1 MVIRLEGKP
10 PVGMHWWLEDRRN
23 LDARGRPRVVDVTAG
38 QFRPRLTRREREC
51 GSPCWFRKRLS
62 IAAREIIAAV
72 RREFRGKSLQ
82 PVNASALVLALSLL
96 TGPAAAGPVAG
107 AGERAQPAG
116 ALAVRGRVTDPT
128 GAPVAGASLS
138 LRREA
143 DSFLASGRSASDGRF
158 SLEGLAGDFEVAATA
173 AGYSVARA
181 QVHLPVD
188 ASVELEI
195 RLQPG
200 VFSEAI
206 TVVGTRLAGS
216 AETLERLPGSVDVLD
231 QHQLETSRV
240 MTVNEALHKATGVN
254 VRDEEGL
261 ALRPNIGI
269 RGQNPTRSSKT
280 LLLEDG
286 VFITYAPYGDNAT
299 YYHPPIERFE
309 AIEVVKGSGQ
319 IAYGPV
325 TVGAV
330 VNYLTPAPPV
340 KPSANL
346 RLAAGNRDYWNA
358 QGAAGGTWGPA
369 AVLAEYM
376 HKQGEGARDNLHSRV
391 DDLNLKAVFT
401 LGARHSL
408 ILKGNHYD
416 EGSQI
421 TYSGLTLAE
430 WDEDPRQ
437 NPFLNDAFDG
447 ARTGASAR
455 HTWVLGSTSVLTTQL
470 YGSRFSRDW
479 WRQSSHSG
487 QRPNDRADPACG
499 GMDNLLT
506 ACGNEGRLRDFDHFG
521 IEPRLRASL
530 PLFGLPS
537 EAEVGVRAHFEVQE
551 RRQENG
557 SAPLARSGVL
567 VENNRRENRAFAA
580 FVQDR
585 LLLGDVTLSA
595 GVRLEAIGYERTNR
609 LAGGGA
615 GASGSTSLSQWL
627 PGIGLNWAPS
637 AALNLFGGVHR
648 GFAPPRTE
656 DVISQTGGI
665 VELDAERSW
674 NYELG
679 LRTLP
684 ARGLRL
690 DLTLFRNDYENQIV
704 AASLAG
710 GVGATLTNGGET
722 LHEGLE
728 LGARLDSGTL
738 TGSRHN
744 VFLRGALTWLP
755 VARFEGTRFSSVP
768 GQGSVSVSGNR
779 LPYAPETLLTLGLGY
794 SHPRG
799 LTAQLEAVHVGEQL
813 TDDLNSVVASADG
826 QRGLLPAHT
835 ICNIAVSWDFSRL
848 TLYVTAKN
856 VFDELYLVDRS
867 RGMIPGQPRLV
878 QAGLATRF

>member
-1 MVIRLEGKP
+1 MKNP
-10 PVGMHWWLEDRRN
+10 
-23 LDARGRPRVVDVTAG
+23 RP
-38 QFRPRLTRREREC
+38 LTT
-51 GSPCWFRKRLS
+51 S
-62 IAAREIIAAV
+62 
-72 RREFRGKSLQ
+72 
-82 PVNASALVLALSLL
+82 LALL
-96 TGPAAAGPVAG
+96 AAGFLASPAVALTPPLPDPE
-107 AGERAQPAG
+107 APT
-116 ALAVRGRVTDPT
+116 LAVRGRVTDPS

-143 DSFLASGRSASDGRF
+143 DSFLASGLSASDGRF
-158 SLEGLAGDFEVAATA
+158 SLDGPPGDFEVVAAA
-173 AGYSVARA
+173 NGFSVARA
-181 QVHLPVD
+181 RVRLPVE
-188 ASVELEI
+188 ASVELEL

-200 VFSEAI
+200 VFTESV

-231 QHQLETSRV
+231 RRQLEISRV

-254 VRDEEGL
+254 VRDEEGM

-269 RGQNPTRSSKT
+269 RGLNPTRSSKT

-286 VFITYAPYGDNAT
+286 LFVTYAPYGDNST

-325 TVGAV
+325 TVGGV
-330 VNYLTPAPPV
+330 VNYLTPAPPLE
-340 KPSANL
+340 PSANL

-358 QGAAGGTWGPA
+358 QGLAGGTWGPA

-376 HKQGEGARDNLHSRV
+376 HKQGDGARDNLHSRV
-391 DDLNLKAVFT
+391 DDVNLKAVFS

-408 ILKGNHYD
+408 TLKGSYYD
-416 EGSQI
+416 EGSQV

-430 WDEDPRQ
+430 WDQDPRQ

-447 ARTGASAR
+447 WRTGASAR
-455 HTWVLGSTSVLTTQL
+455 HNWVLGSSSVLTTQL
-470 YGSRFSRDW
+470 YASRFSRDW
-479 WRQSSHSG
+479 WRQSSNSA
-487 QRPNDRADPACG
+487 QRPNDRSDPACG

-506 ACGNEGRLRDFDHFG
+506 TCGNEGRLRDFDHFG

-530 PLFGLPS
+530 PLFGLDS

-551 RRQENG
+551 RIQANG
-557 SAPLARSGVL
+557 ATPLARSGVV
-567 VENNRRENRAFAA
+567 VEDNRRENRAFSA

-585 LLLGDVTLSA
+585 LLLGDFTLSA
-595 GVRLEAIGYERTNR
+595 GLRLEAIDYERTNR
-609 LAGGGA
+609 LANAGA
-615 GASGSTSLSQWL
+615 GASGETSLTQWV
-627 PGIGLNWAPS
+627 PGMGLNWAPS

-656 DVISQTGGI
+656 DVITQIGGV
-665 VELDAERSW
+665 VELDAEQSW

-679 LRTLP
+679 LRALP
-684 ARGLRL
+684 VPGLRL
-690 DLTLFRNDYENQIV
+690 DFTLFYNDYQNQVV

-722 LHEGLE
+722 LHQGLE
-728 LGARLDSGTL
+728 LGLRLDSGTF

-744 VFLRGALTWLP
+744 LFVRGAFTWLP
-755 VARFEGTRFSSVP
+755 IARFEGTRFSSVP

-779 LPYAPETLLTLGLGY
+779 LPYAPETLVTAGLGY

-799 LTAQLEAVHVGEQL
+799 LTAQFEAVHVGEQF

-826 QRGLLPAHT
+826 QRGLIPSRT
-835 ICNIAVSWDFSRL
+835 ICNVAVSWDFRKL

>member
-1 MVIRLEGKP
+1 M
-10 PVGMHWWLEDRRN
+10 
-23 LDARGRPRVVDVTAG
+23 
-38 QFRPRLTRREREC
+38 
-51 GSPCWFRKRLS
+51 
-62 IAAREIIAAV
+62 
-72 RREFRGKSLQ
+72 KSLH
-82 PVNASALVLALSLL
+82 PVNASTLVLAISLL
-96 TGPAAAGPVAG
+96 TVPARAGSAARP
-107 AGERAQPAG
+107 GEEARPES
-116 ALAVRGRVTDPT
+116 ALALRGRVTDPS
-128 GAPVAGASLS
+128 GAPVAGATLN

-143 DSFLASGRSASDGRF
+143 DSFLASGRSADDGRF
-158 SLEGLAGDFEVAATA
+158 SLEGLAGDFEIAATA
-173 AGYSVARA
+173 AGFSAARA
-181 QVHLPVD
+181 RVHLPVD
-188 ASVELEI
+188 ASVELEL

-200 VFSEAI
+200 VFTEEV
-206 TVVGTRLAGS
+206 TVVGTRLVGS

-231 QHQLETSRV
+231 RRQLETSRV

-254 VRDEEGL
+254 VRDEEGF

-269 RGQNPTRSSKT
+269 RGLNPTRSSKT

-286 VFITYAPYGDNAT
+286 LFITYAPYGDNAT

-325 TVGAV
+325 TVGGV

-346 RLAAGNRDYWNA
+346 RLGAGNRDYRNA
-358 QGAAGGTWGPA
+358 QALAGGTWGSA

-376 HKQGEGARDNLHSRV
+376 HKQGDGTRDNLHTSV

-401 LGARHSL
+401 LGSRHSL
-408 ILKGNHYD
+408 TLKGNYYEED
-416 EGSQI
+416 SQV
-421 TYSGLTLAE
+421 TYSGLTLGE

-455 HTWVLGSTSVLTTQL
+455 HTWVLGNVSVLTTQL

-479 WRQSSHSG
+479 WRQSSNSG
-487 QRPNDRADPACG
+487 QRPNDRADPGCA
-499 GMDNLLT
+499 GMANLLT
-506 ACGNEGRLRDFDHFG
+506 SCGNEGRLRDFDHFG
-521 IEPRLRASL
+521 IEPRLRTSL
-530 PLFGLPS
+530 PIFGLRS
-537 EAEVGVRAHFEVQE
+537 EAELGVRAHFEVQE

-557 SAPLARSGVL
+557 DTPLARSGLL
-567 VENNRRENRAFAA
+567 VENNRRENQAFSA

-595 GVRLEAIGYERTNR
+595 GLRLEAIDYERTNR
-609 LAGGGA
+609 LANGGV
-615 GASGSTSLSQWL
+615 GASGATSLTQWV

-637 AALNLFGGVHR
+637 AAFNVFGGVHR

-656 DVISQTGGI
+656 DVISQTGGV
-665 VELDAERSW
+665 VELEAEKSW

-690 DLTLFRNDYENQIV
+690 ETTLFRNDYENQVV

-710 GVGATLTNGGET
+710 GVGATLTNGGAT

-728 LGARLDSGTL
+728 LGVRLDSGTL

-744 VFLRGALTWLP
+744 VLLRGAFTWLP
-755 VARFEGTRFSSVP
+755 VAHFEGTRFSSVP

-779 LPYAPETLLTLGLGY
+779 LPYAPETLLTFALGY

-799 LTAQLEAVHVGEQL
+799 LTAQLEAVQIGEQFA
-813 TDDLNSVVASADG
+813 DDLNSVAASADG
-826 QRGLLPAHT
+826 QRGLIPAHT
-835 ICNIAVSWDFSRL
+835 IYNVAVSWDLRRV
-848 TLYVTAKN
+848 TLYATVKN
-856 VFDELYLVDRS
+856 LLDELYLVDRS
-867 RGMIPGQPRLV
+867 RGMIPGPSRLV
-878 QAGLATRF
+878 QAGIATRF